1 MSCWVGDNDTSSISA
16 IETLSADFGELLKTG
31 DDISDVTFVID
42 GKVKSSLQI
51 MIQAYLISEIQ
62 PPSSCACLEKFL
74 FSRFAFWRNES
85 E

>member
-42 GKVKSSLQI
+42 GKVKSSLKI

-62 PPSSCACLEKFL
+62 PPSSCAGFEKFL